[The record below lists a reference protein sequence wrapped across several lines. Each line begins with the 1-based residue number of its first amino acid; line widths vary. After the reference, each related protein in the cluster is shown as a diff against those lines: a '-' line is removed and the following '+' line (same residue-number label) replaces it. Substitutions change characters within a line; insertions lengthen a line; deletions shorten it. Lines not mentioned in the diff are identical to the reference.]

1 MTEPLF
7 QKILI
12 ANRGE
17 IAIRVMRAC
26 RELGIKTVAIYS
38 DADKKA
44 LFAMYADEA
53 AHVGSAPASQSY
65 LNMEKIIEIAKQ
77 TGCDAVHPGYGFLS
91 ENSKFSRRCEEEG
104 ITFIGPSADVIDKL
118 GSKIESRKIAKTA
131 NIPTVPGTEDAVHD
145 VEEAIAIGRQIGYP
159 ALIKASAGGGGIGM
173 RVVNSEPEFKD
184 ALETTMRLAGSAF
197 GDSSVFI
204 EKYILSPRHIEI
216 QIMADKFG
224 NVIYLGDRECSIQRR
239 HQKLIEEAPSP
250 IMTPELRKEMGE
262 AAVRAAKAVGYSNAG
277 TVEFIYSNGKYYF
290 LEVNTRLQVE
300 HGITELITGVD
311 LVKAQIRVAAGLPLN
326 MKQED
331 VYIRGH
337 AIECRINA
345 EDPLND
351 FAPSPGKIRRYR
363 SSGGPGIR
371 VDSGVHTGYTISPFY
386 DSMISKLCA
395 YGADREEAVARMIRA
410 LYEYVVI
417 GVTTNIPFH
426 KAVMENEEFRKGNL
440 STKFIDDN
448 DIIEAVH
455 EILERDSVKGA
466 TLASALDNEEIVVA
480 AITAAV
486 GSYISN
492 ISEFDSRKQ
501 KGKKPSNK

>member
-1 MTEPLF
+1 MAEALF

-26 RELGIKTVAIYS
+26 RELDIKTVAVYS

-53 AHVGSAPASQSY
+53 AHVGPASASQSY
-65 LNMEKIIEIAKQ
+65 LNIEKIIEIAKQ
-77 TGCDAVHPGYGFLS
+77 TGCDAIHPCYGFLS
-91 ENSKFSRRCEEEG
+91 ENSKFARRCEEEG
-104 ITFIGPSADVIDKL
+104 ITFIGPSAYVIEKL
-118 GSKIESRKIAKTA
+118 GSKIESRKIAKGA

-145 VEEAIAIGRQIGYP
+145 VEEAIAIGRKIGYP

-173 RVVNSEPEFKD
+173 RIVNSESEFKE
-184 ALETTMRLAGSAF
+184 ALESTMRMAGSAF

-204 EKYILSPRHIEI
+204 EKYVLEPRHIEI
-216 QIMADKFG
+216 QIMADDFG
-224 NVIYLGDRECSIQRR
+224 NVVYLSDRECSIQRR

-262 AAVRAAKAVGYSNAG
+262 AAVRAARAVGYSNAG
-277 TVEFIYSNGKYYF
+277 TVEFIYSNGKFYF

-300 HGITELITGVD
+300 HGITELVTGID
-311 LVKAQIRVAAGLPLN
+311 IVKEQIRVAAGFPLKI
-326 MKQED
+326 KQED
-331 VYIRGH
+331 ITIRGH

-371 VDSGVHTGYTISPFY
+371 VDSGVHTGYTISPYY

-395 YGADREEAVARMIRA
+395 YGSDRDEAIARMKRA

-426 KAVMENEEFRKGNL
+426 KAVMENEEFVKGNL
-440 STKFIDDN
+440 STKFIADN
-448 DIIEAVH
+448 NIIDAVRGV
-455 EILERDSVKGA
+455 LERDSVKGA

-486 GSYISN
+486 SNYISN
-492 ISEFDSRKQ
+492 IAEIDNKAQ
-501 KGKKPSNK
+501 GKKGSKK

>member
-1 MTEPLF
+1 MKKPLF
-7 QKILI
+7 QKVLV

-17 IAIRVMRAC
+17 IAIRIMRAC

-53 AHVGSAPASQSY
+53 AHVGPAPASQSY
-65 LNMEKIIEIAKQ
+65 LNMEKIIGIAKQ
-77 TGCDAVHPGYGFLS
+77 TGCDAIHPGYGFLS
-91 ENSKFSRRCEEEG
+91 ENSAFSRRCTEEG
-104 ITFIGPSADVIDKL
+104 ITFIGPSANVIDKL
-118 GSKIESRKIAKTA
+118 GSKIESRKIAKAA
-131 NIPTVPGTEDAVHD
+131 NIPTVPGTEGAVHD
-145 VEEAIAIGRQIGYP
+145 VDEAVAIGKQIGYP

-173 RVVNSEPEFKD
+173 RVVNSESEFKD
-184 ALETTMRLAGSAF
+184 ALESTMRLAGSAF

-204 EKYILSPRHIEI
+204 EKYILHPRHIEI
-216 QIMADKFG
+216 QIMADNFG

-277 TVEFIYSNGKYYF
+277 TVEFIYSGGKYYF

-300 HGITELITGVD
+300 HGITELITGID

-331 VYIRGH
+331 VFIRGH

-371 VDSGVHTGYTISPFY
+371 VDSGVHTGYTISPYY

-395 YGADREEAVARMIRA
+395 YGADREEAIARMTRA

-426 KAVMENEEFRKGNL
+426 KAVMENEEFMKGNL

-448 DIIEAVH
+448 NIVEAVH
-455 EILERDSVKGA
+455 DILERDSVKGA

-486 GSYISN
+486 GSYIAN
-492 ISEFDSRKQ
+492 ISEFDARKQ
-501 KGKKPSNK
+501 QGKKSSK

>member
-1 MTEPLF
+1 MEEALF
-7 QKILI
+7 QKILV

-26 RELGIKTVAIYS
+26 RELGIKTVAVYS

-53 AHVGSAPASQSY
+53 AHVGAAPASQSY
-65 LNMEKIIEIAKQ
+65 LNIEKIIEIAKQ

-91 ENSKFSRRCEEEG
+91 ENSKFARRCKEEG
-104 ITFIGPSADVIDKL
+104 ITFIGPSADVIDQL
-118 GSKIESRKIAKTA
+118 GSKIESRKIAKKA
-131 NIPTVPGTEDAVHD
+131 NIPTVPGTEGAVKD
-145 VEEAIAIGRQIGYP
+145 VEEAIEIAKQIGYP

-173 RVVNSEPEFKD
+173 RVVNSEEEFKD

-197 GDSSVFI
+197 GDPSVFV
-204 EKYILSPRHIEI
+204 EKYILNPRHIEI
-216 QIMADKFG
+216 QIMADNYG

-250 IMTPELRKEMGE
+250 IMTPELRKDMGE
-262 AAVRAAKAVGYSNAG
+262 AAVRAAQAVGYSNAG
-277 TVEFIYSNGKYYF
+277 TVEFIYSEGKYYF

-300 HGITELITGVD
+300 HGITELVTGID
-311 LVKAQIRVAAGLPLN
+311 LVKAQIRVAAGKPLG

-331 VYIRGH
+331 ISMRGH

-351 FAPSPGKIRRYR
+351 FAPSPGKIRGYR

-386 DSMISKLCA
+386 DSMISKLCV
-395 YGADREEAVARMIRA
+395 YGADREEAIARMTRA

-426 KAVMENEEFRKGNL
+426 KAVMENPEFKKGNL
-440 STKFIDDN
+440 STRFIEDN
-448 DIIEAVH
+448 DIVDAVK
-455 EILERDSVKGA
+455 EILKRDSEKGA
-466 TLASALDNEEIVVA
+466 TLASALKNEEVVVA

-486 GSYISN
+486 GSYMSN
-492 ISEFDSRKQ
+492 IAEIENKK
-501 KGKKPSNK
+501 KGKKK

>member
-1 MTEPLF
+1 MAEALF
-7 QKILI
+7 QKILV

-26 RELGIKTVAIYS
+26 RELDIKTVAVYS
-38 DADKKA
+38 DADNKA

-53 AHVGSAPASQSY
+53 AHVGPASASQSY
-65 LNMEKIIEIAKQ
+65 LNIEKIIEIAKQ
-77 TGCDAVHPGYGFLS
+77 TGCDGIHPGYGFLS
-91 ENSKFSRRCEEEG
+91 ENSTFARRCEEEG
-104 ITFIGPSADVIDKL
+104 INFIGPSSYVIEKL
-118 GSKIESRKIAKTA
+118 GSKIESRKIAKKA

-145 VEEAIAIGRQIGYP
+145 VDEAIAVGREIGYP

-173 RVVNSEPEFKD
+173 RIVNSEDEFKE
-184 ALETTMRLAGSAF
+184 ALESTMRMAGSAF

-204 EKYILSPRHIEI
+204 EKYVLNPRHIEI

-224 NVIYLGDRECSIQRR
+224 NVVYLSDRECSIQRR

-262 AAVRAAKAVGYSNAG
+262 AAVRAAQAVGYSNAG
-277 TVEFIYSNGKYYF
+277 TVEFIYSNGKFYF

-300 HGITELITGVD
+300 HGITELVTGID
-311 LVKAQIRVAAGLPLN
+311 LVKEQLRVAAGLPLTI
-326 MKQED
+326 KQED
-331 VYIRGH
+331 ISIRGH

-371 VDSGVHTGYTISPFY
+371 VDSGVHTGYTISPYY

-395 YGADREEAVARMIRA
+395 YGSDREEAISRMKRA

-426 KAVMENEEFRKGNL
+426 KAVMENEEFVKGNL
-440 STKFIDDN
+440 STKFIADN
-448 DIIEAVH
+448 NIIDAVRGV
-455 EILERDSVKGA
+455 LERDSVKGA

-486 GSYISN
+486 SSYISN
-492 ISEFDSRKQ
+492 IAEIDSKKNQ
-501 KGKKPSNK
+501 GKKGSKK

>member
-1 MTEPLF
+1 MF
-7 QKILI
+7 QKILV

-26 RELGIKTVAIYS
+26 RELEIKTVAVYS
-38 DADKKA
+38 DADNKA

-53 AHVGSAPASQSY
+53 AYVGPAPASQSY
-65 LNMEKIIEIAKQ
+65 LKMEKIIEVAKQ

-91 ENSKFSRRCEEEG
+91 ENSKFARRCEEEG

-118 GSKIESRKIAKTA
+118 GSKIESRKIAKAA
-131 NIPTVPGTEDAVHD
+131 NIPTVPGTEDAIETI
-145 VEEAIAIGRQIGYP
+145 EEAIIVAKEIGYP
-159 ALIKASAGGGGIGM
+159 VLIKASAGGGGIGM
-173 RVVNSEPEFKD
+173 RVVNSEDELKD

-277 TVEFIYSNGKYYF
+277 TVEFIYSNGHYYF

-311 LVKAQIRVAAGLPLN
+311 LVKAQILVASGEELG

-331 VYIRGH
+331 VSIRGH

-351 FAPSPGKIRRYR
+351 FAPSPGKIKGYR

-371 VDSGVHTGYTISPFY
+371 VDSGVHNGYTISPYY

-395 YGADREEAVARMIRA
+395 YGADRDEAIARMKRA

-426 KAVMENEEFRKGNL
+426 KAVMENEEFKKGNL
-440 STKFIDDN
+440 STRFIEDN
-448 DIIEAVH
+448 NIVEKIEDI
-455 EILERDSVKGA
+455 LRRDSAKGA
-466 TLASALDNEEIVVA
+466 TLASALENEEVVIA

-486 GSYISN
+486 GSYMSSIAEIEN
-492 ISEFDSRKQ
+492 KRKA
-501 KGKKPSNK
+501 KK

>member
-1 MTEPLF
+1 MF
-7 QKILI
+7 QKILV

-26 RELGIKTVAIYS
+26 REMDIKTVAVYS

-53 AHVGSAPASQSY
+53 AYVGPAPASQSY
-65 LNMEKIIEIAKQ
+65 LNIEKIIEVAKQ
-77 TGCDAVHPGYGFLS
+77 TGCDAIHPGYGFLS
-91 ENSKFSRRCEEEG
+91 ENSKFARRCAEED

-118 GSKIESRKIAKTA
+118 GSKIESRKIAKDA
-131 NIPTVPGTEDAVHD
+131 DIPTVPGTKDAVTD
-145 VEEAIAIGRQIGYP
+145 VEEAIAIGKEIGYP

-173 RVVNSEPEFKD
+173 RVVNSENEFKE
-184 ALETTMRLAGSAF
+184 ALESTMRMAGSAF

-204 EKYILSPRHIEI
+204 EKYILNPRHIEI
-216 QIMADKFG
+216 QILADNFG

-277 TVEFIYSNGKYYF
+277 TVEFIYSDGKFYF

-300 HGITELITGVD
+300 HGITELITGID
-311 LVKAQIRVAAGLPLN
+311 LVKAQIRIASDEKLE

-331 VYIRGH
+331 VSIRGH

-371 VDSGVHTGYTISPFY
+371 VDSGVHTGYTISPYY

-395 YGADREEAVARMIRA
+395 YGADRDEAIARMKRA

-448 DIIEAVH
+448 DMVGAVRGV
-455 EILERDSVKGA
+455 LKRDSEKGA
-466 TLASALDNEEIVVA
+466 TLASALDNDEVVVA

-486 GSYISN
+486 GSYIAN
-492 ISEFDSRKQ
+492 IAEIENK
-501 KGKKPSNK
+501 KGKKKK

>member
-1 MTEPLF
+1 MF
-7 QKILI
+7 QKVLV

-38 DADKKA
+38 DADNKA

-53 AHVGSAPASQSY
+53 AHVGPAPSSQSY
-65 LNMEKIIEIAKQ
+65 LNIEKIVEIAKS

-91 ENSKFSRRCEEEG
+91 ENYRFAQRCEEEG
-104 ITFIGPSADVIDKL
+104 ITFIGPSSYVIEKL
-118 GSKIESRKIAKTA
+118 GSKIESRKIAKSSD
-131 NIPTVPGTEDAVHD
+131 IPTVPGTVDAVSD
-145 VEEAIAIGRQIGYP
+145 VEEAIEVGRRIGYP

-173 RVVNSEPEFKD
+173 RVVNSEDEFKE
-184 ALETTMRLAGSAF
+184 ALESTMRMAGSAF

-204 EKYILSPRHIEI
+204 EKYVLNPRHIEI
-216 QIMADKFG
+216 QILADNFG
-224 NVIYLGDRECSIQRR
+224 NVIYVSDRECSIQRR

-250 IMTPELRKEMGE
+250 IMTPELRKRMGE

-277 TVEFIYSNGKYYF
+277 TVEFIYSDGQFYF

-300 HGITELITGVD
+300 HCITELVTGID
-311 LVKAQIRVAAGLPLN
+311 LVKEQIKVAAGLPLTI
-326 MKQED
+326 KQED
-331 VYIRGH
+331 IAIRGH

-395 YGADREEAVARMIRA
+395 YGADRDEAVARMKRA

-426 KAVMENEEFRKGNL
+426 KAIMENEEFEKGNL
-440 STKFIDDN
+440 STKFIEDN
-448 DIIEAVH
+448 NIIAAVKGV
-455 EILERDSVKGA
+455 LERDSVKGA
-466 TLASALDNEEIVVA
+466 TLASALDNDEIVVA

-486 GSYISN
+486 SSYMANIAEVDSKKQSKKGS
-492 ISEFDSRKQ
+492 K
-501 KGKKPSNK
+501 